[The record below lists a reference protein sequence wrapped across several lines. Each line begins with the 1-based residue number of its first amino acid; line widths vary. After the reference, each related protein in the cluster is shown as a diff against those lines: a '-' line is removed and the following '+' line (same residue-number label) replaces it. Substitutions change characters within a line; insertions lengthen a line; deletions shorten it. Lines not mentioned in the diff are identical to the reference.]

1 MLSKVDLINFHWWL
15 GGRSAGATENKAVS
29 ASNQVAF
36 KVEVEAELGNFQK
49 MIFHILNYN

>member
-15 GGRSAGATENKAVS
+15 GGRVAGATENKAVS

-49 MIFHILNYN
+49 IIFHILNYN